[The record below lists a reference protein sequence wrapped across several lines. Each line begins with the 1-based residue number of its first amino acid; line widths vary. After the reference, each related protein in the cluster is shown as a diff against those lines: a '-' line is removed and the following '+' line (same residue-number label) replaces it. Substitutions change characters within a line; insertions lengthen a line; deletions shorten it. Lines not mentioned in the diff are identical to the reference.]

1 MEPNREPM
9 PEKTVISINNVSFAY
24 TGGVPILEKV
34 NLTILARDSVCIV
47 GPNGGGKTTLLKLI
61 LGLLKPTEGRIRVFD
76 KKPEEARLQIGYVP
90 QYAHYDPQFP
100 VTVLEVVLMGRLGS
114 RFGGPYSRED
124 KKAAE
129 EALRLMSLLELR
141 ERLFAEISGGQR
153 QRVLIARALACEAEL
168 LLLDEPTSNIDALVE
183 TNLFEI
189 LQDLNKRMAILMV
202 THDIGFIS
210 KFFRNVACINRRVV
224 IHPTSNLTGEM
235 IQDIYG
241 DGVCMIRHDHNHTG
255 QGFGND

>member
-1 MEPNREPM
+1 MT
-9 PEKTVISINNVSFAY
+9 EKTVISINNVTFSY
-24 TGGVPILEKV
+24 DGGMPILENV
-34 NLTILARDSVCIV
+34 NLTILDRDSVCIV

-61 LGLLKPTEGRIRVFD
+61 LGLLKPTKGEIRVFG

-90 QYAHYDPQFP
+90 QYAHYDPLFP
-100 VTVLEVVLMGRLGS
+100 VTVFDVVLMGRLGT
-114 RFGGPYSRED
+114 RFGGPYSKED
-124 KKAAE
+124 KEAALD
-129 EALRLMSLLELR
+129 ALKLMNLVDLK
-141 ERLFAEISGGQR
+141 ERLFAAISGGQR

-168 LLLDEPTSNIDALVE
+168 LLLDEPTANIDVQVE

-189 LQDLNKRMAILMV
+189 LQELNTRMAILMV

-210 KFFRNVACINRRVV
+210 KFFRSVACINRRVV

-241 DGVCMIRHDHNHTG
+241 GEICMIRHDHQFLKEG
-255 QGFGND
+255 AAND